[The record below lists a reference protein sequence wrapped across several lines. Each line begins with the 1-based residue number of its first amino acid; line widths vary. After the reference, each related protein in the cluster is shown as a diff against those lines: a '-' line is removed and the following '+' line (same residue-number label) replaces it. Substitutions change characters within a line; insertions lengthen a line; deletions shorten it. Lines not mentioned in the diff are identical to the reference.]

1 MADQGDGQK
10 QAAILIADVA
20 GYSALAEARESETIA
35 AVRDLGSRIIAPAAQ
50 AHEGRVVKTVGDG
63 FLLEFPSSVPAV
75 KAAMAISSK
84 AAACRNGPRGL
95 SLRLRM
101 GIHAGTVFPAGDD
114 LLGNC
119 VNIAAR
125 LQSLAAPGEI
135 CISGTVHEQV
145 RGRVGAAF
153 DDLGLQQVRNIAEPV
168 RIYRI
173 TGNSLPAL
181 DPEGPSPEASVA
193 VLPFASAS
201 PANTETE
208 AMAQT
213 LTEDITIGL
222 SRFRALRV
230 VSRTAA
236 LRFAGS
242 TAGTSI
248 VAAELGVR
256 YLAEGSI
263 RQLPGRLRITVT
275 LSDGA
280 SGLSLWSGRYDRDL
294 SNDFT
299 QQDALAAQITQ
310 TLATQLQSIARQKS
324 AAQAAKRGALTAR
337 DLVMQAKSVI
347 LDSRGRLKQCRT
359 LYQQACDADF
369 GNAAAYSGLALTYL
383 VEWMSGW
390 ATSADLTLDKAFP
403 LLRHAARIDP
413 LDSVAQRRLA
423 VMHLCKGNFTLAE
436 DHFQRALML
445 NPNDT
450 DAMAFRGLSLIYQG
464 RPEKALAEL
473 DQATAQNPFHPTY
486 FHWFRGLALYMCRAY
501 DPAVSEVSK
510 AIELFPGFPAPHRHL
525 AACYAQLGNRP
536 AAAREC
542 GRILELEPEFSV
554 ARVSK
559 TLPFARAQDLEHYC
573 EGLRQA
579 GLPE

>member
-35 AVRDLGSRIIAPAAQ
+35 AVRDLGSRIIAPAARE
-50 AHEGRVVKTVGDG
+50 HEGRVVKTVGDG
-63 FLLEFPSSVPAV
+63 FLLEFPSAVPAV

-101 GIHAGTVFPAGDD
+101 GIHAGLVFPAGDD

-181 DPEGPSPEASVA
+181 EPEGPSPEASVA
-193 VLPFASAS
+193 VLPFSSAS
-201 PANTETE
+201 RASEHTE

-230 VSRTAA
+230 VSRNAA
-236 LRFAGS
+236 QRFAASG
-242 TAGTSI
+242 AGAPV

-256 YLAEGSI
+256 YLAEGSV

-275 LSDGA
+275 LSDGT

-294 SNDFT
+294 SNDFA
-299 QQDALAAQITQ
+299 QQDVLAAQITQ
-310 TLATQLQSIARQKS
+310 TLATQLQSISRQKS
-324 AAQAAKRGALTAR
+324 AAQAAKRGTLTAR
-337 DLVMQAKSVI
+337 ELVMQAKSVI
-347 LDSRGRLKQCRT
+347 LDSRGRLKKCRA

-369 GNAAAYSGLALTYL
+369 GNATAYSGLALTYL

-390 ATSADLTLDKAFP
+390 AMSAELTLDKAFP

-423 VMHLCKGNFTLAE
+423 VMHLCKGNFSLAE

-510 AIELFPGFPAPHRHL
+510 AIELFPRFPAPHRHL

-542 GRILELEPEFSV
+542 GRILDLEPKFSV
-554 ARVSK
+554 ARISK

-573 EGLRQA
+573 DGLRQA